1 MPPQNA
7 HPVHTAVGDS
17 TYPTEPMGYGYGYSE
32 PTPQDD
38 PYTRAAYP
46 RTGAENTAHIPS
58 YQNSPYIQNYQYVA
72 PAVRQKSKLGAILL
86 LLCLGEFG
94 AHNFYLGNIR
104 RAQLQLALTLF
115 GMVTFIFVVGG
126 IVLSAVCLWLLY
138 ELVCLVIGGDG
149 YDTDGRGI
157 PLKG

>member
-7 HPVHTAVGDS
+7 QHGHTAAGES
-17 TYPTEPMGYGYGYSE
+17 SYPTESMGYGYGYSE
-32 PTPQDD
+32 PTLQDD
-38 PYTRAAYP
+38 PYARAAYP

-58 YQNSPYIQNYQYVA
+58 YQNPPYIQNYQYVT
-72 PAVRQKSKLGAILL
+72 PAVPQKSKLVAILL

-104 RAQLQLALTLF
+104 RAQMQLALTLF
-115 GMVTFIFVVGG
+115 GIVTFIFIVGA
-126 IVLSAVCLWLLY
+126 IVLSALSLWLLC
-138 ELVCLVIGGDG
+138 EFVCLLVGGGG